1 MNDPLPAKKPK
12 SGALNF
18 ALDFGPL
25 LLFFVASKLGSSPND
40 PKQGAIVGTAVFMA
54 AIIVAAVVSRLKLG
68 HISPMLKLTA
78 ALGIFFGALT
88 LWFHDERFIQIKPTI
103 IYAFFAVL
111 LIGGWLRGKALLRY
125 VLEAAYDGLSDTG
138 WLKLSL
144 NWGLFFTAL
153 ALANEAMRA
162 MLDFDLWLT
171 LKVWGVTIITFVFA
185 MANVPMLLRHGLKLG
200 EEPPV
205 PPQG

>member
-25 LLFFVASKLGSSPND
+25 LLFFVASKLGSSPAD

-54 AIIVAAVVSRLKLG
+54 AIILAAVVSRLKLG

-78 ALGIFFGALT
+78 AMGIFFGALT

-171 LKVWGVTIITFVFA
+171 LKVWGVTIITFIFA

>member
-25 LLFFVASKLGSSPND
+25 LLFFVASKLGSSPTD

-103 IYAFFAVL
+103 IYAFFAVI

-171 LKVWGVTIITFVFA
+171 LKVWGVTIITFIFA